1 MNAKRADE
9 IDSRSDICGTVR
21 VQRRDAGMDNAGF
34 GERVYSAAKMAAVV
48 DALLECGV
56 PADEALD
63 GCDVSFDQLHSPRT
77 KISRNQLIRCY
88 RNAIA
93 LSRDPHLPFTI
104 GSSVHLSAYGMYG
117 YAMLCSTDF
126 RRTMDFATRYHQLA
140 TPLASISFEERDRL
154 GIWTIE
160 PVLHPKIDSQLYR
173 FVTEVQIATHISL
186 QRDIMGQSF
195 RPREIGLTYPPSTDF
210 GITEALAGC
219 PVRFE
224 QAMNEIAF
232 DSIFLDEAPRLGNR
246 TTYPAIVALCD
257 DLLQE
262 LALRTGAAGK
272 VRKVLLRD
280 VANRPTFEDIA
291 KLLKTPP
298 RTLRRQLRKQGASF
312 RQLSDELRLY
322 VALRYLR
329 DTRMTNEDIAFA
341 LGFSDAANFRHAFR
355 RWTGK
360 APNDFRWEAIGSPD
374 GEPENARP

>member
-1 MNAKRADE
+1 
-9 IDSRSDICGTVR
+9 
-21 VQRRDAGMDNAGF
+21 
-34 GERVYSAAKMAAVV
+34 
-48 DALLECGV
+48 
-56 PADEALD
+56 
-63 GCDVSFDQLHSPRT
+63 
-77 KISRNQLIRCY
+77 
-88 RNAIA
+88 
-93 LSRDPHLPFTI
+93 
-104 GSSVHLSAYGMYG
+104 MYG

-291 KLLKTPP
+291 KLLKTPS

-374 GEPENARP
+374 GEPENARR

>member
-21 VQRRDAGMDNAGF
+21 VQKRDAGMDNAGF

-63 GCDVSFDQLHSPRT
+63 ACDVSFDQLHSPRT

-93 LSRDPHLPFTI
+93 LSPDPHLPFTI

-140 TPLASISFEERDRL
+140 TPLASISFEERDGL

-160 PVLHPKIDSQLYR
+160 PVLHPKIDAQLYR

-195 RPREIGLTYPPSTDF
+195 RPREIGLAYPPSTDF

-280 VANRPTFEDIA
+280 FANRPTFEDIA
-291 KLLKTPP
+291 KLLKTPS

-374 GEPENARP
+374 GELENARR

>member
-1 MNAKRADE
+1 
-9 IDSRSDICGTVR
+9 
-21 VQRRDAGMDNAGF
+21 
-34 GERVYSAAKMAAVV
+34 
-48 DALLECGV
+48 
-56 PADEALD
+56 
-63 GCDVSFDQLHSPRT
+63 
-77 KISRNQLIRCY
+77 
-88 RNAIA
+88 
-93 LSRDPHLPFTI
+93 
-104 GSSVHLSAYGMYG
+104 MYG

-140 TPLASISFEERDRL
+140 TPLAGISFEERDRL

-195 RPREIGLTYPPSTDF
+195 RPREIGLTYPQSTDF
-210 GITEALAGC
+210 RITEALAGC
-219 PVRFE
+219 PIRFE
-224 QAMNEIAF
+224 RAMNEIAF
-232 DSIFLDEAPRLGNR
+232 DSIFLDQAPRLGNR

-291 KLLKTPP
+291 KLLKTPS

-374 GEPENARP
+374 GEPENARR